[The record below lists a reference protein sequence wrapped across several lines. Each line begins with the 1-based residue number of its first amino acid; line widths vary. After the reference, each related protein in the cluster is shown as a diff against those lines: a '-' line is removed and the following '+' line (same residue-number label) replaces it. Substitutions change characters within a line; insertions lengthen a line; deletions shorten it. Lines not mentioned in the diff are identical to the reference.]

1 MPQANITYDT
11 PYNRA
16 LASRVLAK
24 EARHA
29 RGEEST
35 VIPMRLGSFHDPH
48 SAPMIGGGAPA
59 EYITNGNSAA
69 YPPLHMRS
77 GMEVSSGGAYAGV
90 DGAVGG
96 GFWKDFARGFTGVLD
111 VATAP
116 LTLLAPPLGVGI
128 GATSQAVK
136 GLAGSGRSGGA
147 QSGGA
152 RSGGAMSGAG
162 FWSDFGR
169 GFKRGFFGTAKA
181 LTKPIEILAPEL
193 KPVTDITNALG
204 QLAGEGEGGAFG
216 DSLRGVVGKAKKLS
230 KQVAPVAEMIFGK
243 KSPFLKQAVGFAHE
257 LGRMLPADMR
267 GGLGLKDLSHA
278 VNSVEGIAKQ
288 VAPLL
293 PFAMKYLRGS
303 GASKCSECMYHD
315 AMMRLGKSMR
325 GGSFWMDMLRVAPE
339 VIKAVSGGAQ
349 SGGAQ
354 SGGFALGDVGKYIKK
369 GKQAVDVG
377 KKGLAAVQDAVEL
390 VKGLKGGAQSG
401 GAMVGHKKDKCGRSS
416 GTRYYGA
423 PCEGGAASGG
433 AASGGAKKNGRAA
446 RAAIVKKVMADRG
459 ISMIAASK
467 AVKAEGLY

>member
-48 SAPMIGGGAPA
+48 SAPMVGGGAPA
-59 EYITNGNSAA
+59 EYITNGNSPA

-152 RSGGAMSGAG
+152 MSGAG

-169 GFKRGFFGTAKA
+169 GFKKGFFGTAKA
-181 LTKPIEILAPEL
+181 LTKPIELLAPEL

-204 QLAGEGEGGAFG
+204 ELAGEGEGGAFR

-230 KQVAPVAEMIFGK
+230 KHVAPVAEMIFGK

-267 GGLGLKDLSHA
+267 GGLGLKDLSRA

-315 AMMRLGKSMR
+315 AMMRLGKTMR
-325 GGSFWMDMLRVAPE
+325 GSGFWTDMLMVAPT
-339 VIKAVSGGAQ
+339 IAKLAGAGA

-354 SGGFALGDVGKYIKK
+354 SGGFSLGDVGKYIKK

-401 GAMVGHKKDKCGRSS
+401 GAMVGNKKDKCGRSS

-433 AASGGAKKNGRAA
+433 AMSGGKKNGRAA

-459 ISMIAASK
+459 VKMIEASK
-467 AVKAEGLY
+467 IVKAEGLY

>member
-24 EARHA
+24 EARQA

-48 SAPMIGGGAPA
+48 SAPMVGGGAPQ
-59 EYITNGNSAA
+59 EYITNGNSPA

-147 QSGGA
+147 H
-152 RSGGAMSGAG
+152 SGGAMSGAG

-169 GFKRGFFGTAKA
+169 GFKKGFFGTAKA
-181 LTKPIEILAPEL
+181 LTKPIELLAPEL

-216 DSLRGVVGKAKKLS
+216 DSLRGVVGRAKKLS
-230 KQVAPVAEMIFGK
+230 KHVAPVAEMIFGK

-315 AMMRLGKSMR
+315 AMMRLGKTMR
-325 GGSFWMDMLRVAPE
+325 GSGFWTDMLRAVPA
-339 VIKAVSGGAQ
+339 VISAVSGGAQ
-349 SGGAQ
+349 SGGF
-354 SGGFALGDVGKYIKK
+354 SLGDVGKYIKK
-369 GKQAVDVG
+369 GKKAVDVG

-401 GAMVGHKKDKCGRSS
+401 GFHMVGNKKDKCGRSS
-416 GTRYYGA
+416 GTRYYGT

-433 AASGGAKKNGRAA
+433 AASGGAASGGAMSGGKKNGRAA
-446 RAAIVKKVMADRG
+446 RAAIVKKVMAERG
-459 ISMIAASK
+459 VKMIEASK
-467 AVKAEGLY
+467 IVKAEGLY

>member
-1 MPQANITYDT
+1 
-11 PYNRA
+11 
-16 LASRVLAK
+16 
-24 EARHA
+24 
-29 RGEEST
+29 
-35 VIPMRLGSFHDPH
+35 
-48 SAPMIGGGAPA
+48 
-59 EYITNGNSAA
+59 
-69 YPPLHMRS
+69 MRS

-152 RSGGAMSGAG
+152 MSGAG

-169 GFKRGFFGTAKA
+169 GFKKGFFGTAKV
-181 LTKPIEILAPEL
+181 LTKPIELLAPEL

-216 DSLRGVVGKAKKLS
+216 DSLRGVVGRAKKLS
-230 KQVAPVAEMIFGK
+230 KHVAPVAEMIFGK

-293 PFAMKYLRGS
+293 PFAMKFLRG
-303 GASKCSECMYHD
+303 GGHCKCSEKMYD
-315 AMMRLGKSMR
+315 DSMMRLGKTMR
-325 GGSFWMDMLRVAPE
+325 GSGFWTDMLSIATPL
-339 VIKAVSGGAQ
+339 IAKLAGAGTSGGAI
-349 SGGAQ
+349 SGGL
-354 SGGFALGDVGKYIKK
+354 SFSDVGKYIKK
-369 GKQAVDVG
+369 GKKGIEVG
-377 KKGLAAVQDAVEL
+377 KKGMEVVKDALEL
-390 VKGLKGGAQSG
+390 VKGLKGGR
-401 GAMVGHKKDKCGRSS
+401 MVGNKKDKCGRSS
-416 GTRYYGA
+416 GTRDYGSA
-423 PCEGGAASGG
+423 CEGGAISGG
-433 AASGGAKKNGRAA
+433 GARSA
-446 RAAIVKKVMADRG
+446 RASIVKKIMKERG
-459 ISMIAASK
+459 VKMIEASK
-467 AVKAEGLY
+467 IVKAEGLYKSK